1 MIKIILLCKLLLWLN
16 VLIFNQLVIVILF
29 YSMNFFTKP
38 ICNPTGVYRVV
49 EFQGNLHPKLRIVKT
64 GMDL

>member
-29 YSMNFFTKP
+29 YSMNFFTKLM
-38 ICNPTGVYRVV
+38 CNPTRVYRIV
-49 EFQGNLHPKLRIVKT
+49 EFQANLHPKLRIVKT